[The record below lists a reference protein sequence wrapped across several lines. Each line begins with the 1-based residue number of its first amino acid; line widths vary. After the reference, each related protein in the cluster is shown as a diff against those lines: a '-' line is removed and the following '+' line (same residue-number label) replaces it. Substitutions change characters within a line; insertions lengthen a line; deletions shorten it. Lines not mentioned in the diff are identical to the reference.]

1 MDENEN
7 VQVITPE
14 VMTSSRPSESSCVRL
29 KEQKIREYYQGEPLA
44 ERMVSEDMSVE
55 TLMQKLVVE
64 LMKESD
70 SMVGNRAIADENGD
84 IERST
89 VIGAK
94 RSEILKETMKT
105 VMAKREFEASNSID
119 VDSPSMRIVF
129 SYFIDKCRE
138 SFNKSGMSSEI
149 SDVFFRNL
157 TDLCSDWKKDLKRK
171 IAELKT

>member
-1 MDENEN
+1 
-7 VQVITPE
+7 
-14 VMTSSRPSESSCVRL
+14 
-29 KEQKIREYYQGEPLA
+29 
-44 ERMVSEDMSVE
+44 
-55 TLMQKLVVE
+55 
-64 LMKESD
+64 
-70 SMVGNRAIADENGD
+70 MVGNRAIADENGD